1 MVGGPEMNRFL
12 AGILV
17 LAAVTATPL
26 YAQAI
31 LVEYVEG
38 IVEVDAGGDWVEL
51 FIGDTVSRDETVR
64 IGGGGLIELRDADRT
79 VLLSRPGTYEI
90 SSVVTGGGRTVQS
103 GLGSLMTGRI
113 RSLVS
118 DDEPRDAVVAGVR
131 ASEAVERSAVTWA
144 GGESVYELVEEGLAA
159 LDEGAFEDAYYAFYD
174 AWEFAG
180 SEDLAMVQFYLG
192 YSAYLTGSPGEAL
205 GYLREPAPDPA
216 TEFYGDHALTLAQI
230 YVESLDYEAA
240 LELLDRYVSE
250 GNPGDGDLQTA
261 LVLQGLAHDGSGD
274 ARLAR
279 ERLEEARRVDPD
291 SEAGALA
298 AVLIES
304 M

>member
-1 MVGGPEMNRFL
+1 MVGVPDMKKIM
-12 AGILV
+12 AGILIMV
-17 LAAVTATPL
+17 ALSAAPL
-26 YAQAI
+26 FGQAI

-38 IVEVDAGGDWVEL
+38 IVEVRSGSDWVEL

-64 IGGGGLIELRDADRT
+64 IGGGGLIELRDSDRT
-79 VLLSRPGTYEI
+79 VLLSRPGTYEL
-90 SSVVTGGGRTVQS
+90 SSVVAAGSRTAPS
-103 GLGSLMTGRI
+103 GLGSLVTGRI

-118 DDEPRDAVVAGVR
+118 EDEPRDAVVAGVR

-180 SEDLAMVQFYLG
+180 SEDVAMVQFYLG
-192 YSAYLTGSPGEAL
+192 YAAYLTGSPGEAL
-205 GYLREPAPDPA
+205 GHLRDPAPDPA
-216 TEFYGDHALTLAQI
+216 TEYYGDHALTLAQI
-230 YVESLDYEAA
+230 YVESFDYEAA
-240 LELLDRYVSE
+240 LDLLGRYVSE
-250 GNPGDGDLQTA
+250 GNPGDAELQTA
-261 LVLQGLAHDGSGD
+261 LVLQGLAHSGSGD
-274 ARLAR
+274 SRLAR
-279 ERLEEARRVDPD
+279 ERLQQAQGIDPD

-298 AVLIES
+298 AVLIDS

>member
-1 MVGGPEMNRFL
+1 MKKYL
-12 AGILV
+12 AGILAMV
-17 LAAVTATPL
+17 ALSTAPL
-26 YAQAI
+26 FAQAI

-38 IVEVDAGGDWVEL
+38 VVEVRAGSDWVEL

-79 VLLSRPGTYEI
+79 VLLSRPGTYEL
-90 SSVVTGGGRTVQS
+90 STVVAAGARTATAQS
-103 GLGSLMTGRI
+103 GLGSLVTGRI

-118 DDEPRDAVVAGVR
+118 EDEPRDAVVAGVR
-131 ASEAVERSAVTWA
+131 ASEAVDRSEVTWA
-144 GGESVYELVEEGLAA
+144 GGESVYELIEEGLAA

-180 SEDLAMVQFYLG
+180 SEDVGIVQFYLG

-205 GYLREPAPDPA
+205 SYLRDPAPDPT
-216 TEFYGDHALTLAQI
+216 TEYYGDHALALAQI

-240 LELLDRYVSE
+240 LELLDRYVSQ
-250 GNPGDGDLQTA
+250 GNPEDTDLQAA
-261 LVLQGLAHDGSGD
+261 LVLQGLALSGSGD
-274 ARLAR
+274 TGLAR
-279 ERLEEARRVDPD
+279 ERLQQARRLDPD
-291 SEAGALA
+291 SETGTLA
-298 AVLIES
+298 AALIDS